1 MGTRV
6 VKNYPS
12 PRLMETIGAT
22 NQKPAEAIGELV
34 ANSFDARI
42 DNERIEIVVD
52 LRDNKIAVI
61 DNGKGMTADI
71 LEKAVC
77 IGEDMSRYMERGEGA
92 KGHFG
97 MGFKTSCST
106 LGKFYEI
113 YTRPNIEA
121 REYHVGFDISD
132 YSNRP
137 SGSDAWD
144 IVIEDSEPLDKS
156 PLGNRDHGTAF
167 VISRLKDKNIIVSA
181 VLSYLGEAFKG
192 HLQTGDSI
200 VIIDAQN
207 TYKAVPKT
215 YEFIK
220 GTKIDINEVF
230 GPNDKYHITG
240 WMALDTQLH
249 NDGLYG
255 FNIYRYG
262 QLVEKWDKS
271 WFKAHLM
278 TSRIIGEVNMD
289 FLDATFYKQGVQQSE
304 DWMLVAQHMKEY
316 LKGIVAASRNVSR
329 QGNINKPAVLRKIVE
344 DLSATYHVEAPEID
358 DSTGRGLDG
367 NGESTG
373 NNGGN
378 ERGTGKKRKPAEDGG
393 VNEKIKAVVK
403 EQSLVLEDEGEIEI
417 TYLEKDGRLNNNAP
431 FDYIFSESDSEDDG
445 PSELQVLMFKNHPLW
460 EKKVDEE
467 VKKILATSDAIYR
480 MLVEKLDFETSEAL
494 KIRNE
499 WVGQRTSDDKK

>member
-1 MGTRV
+1 MGTRI

-42 DNERIEIVVD
+42 DNERIKIVVD

-106 LGKFYEI
+106 LGKYYEI
-113 YTRPNIEA
+113 FTRPCSEDK
-121 REYHVGFDISD
+121 EYHVGFDISD
-132 YSNRP
+132 YSKRP

-144 IVIEDSEPLDKS
+144 IVIEDNAPSDKS
-156 PLGNRDHGTAF
+156 PLGNMDHGTAF
-167 VISRLKDKNIIVSA
+167 VISKLKDKNLIVSA
-181 VLSYLGEAFKG
+181 VLNYLGEAFKG

-200 VIIDAQN
+200 FIIDAHN
-207 TYKAVPKT
+207 TYPAVPKT
-215 YEFIK
+215 YDFIK
-220 GTKIDINEVF
+220 GTKIDIDEVF

-278 TSRIIGEVNMD
+278 TSRIIGEVDMD

-304 DWMLVAQHMKEY
+304 DWMLVAQHMKDY
-316 LKGIVAASRNVSR
+316 LKGIVAASRNVSK
-329 QGNINKPAVLRKIVE
+329 QGNINKPAVLRRIVE
-344 DLSATYHVEAPEID
+344 DLNAYYHVEAPEIEEGTGSGID
-358 DSTGRGLDG
+358 GDGEYSGTNSRSEHDS
-367 NGESTG
+367 
-373 NNGGN
+373 
-378 ERGTGKKRKPAEDGG
+378 GKKRKSAEDGG
-393 VNEKIKAVVK
+393 VNERIKAVVK
-403 EQSLVLEDEGEIEI
+403 EQTLVLDEEGEIEI
-417 TYLEKDGRLNNNAP
+417 TYLEKDGRLNNSAP
-431 FDYIFSESDSEDDG
+431 FDYIFSESESEEDG

-460 EKKVDEE
+460 EKKVDDE

-499 WVGQRTSDDKK
+499 WVGQRTSINK